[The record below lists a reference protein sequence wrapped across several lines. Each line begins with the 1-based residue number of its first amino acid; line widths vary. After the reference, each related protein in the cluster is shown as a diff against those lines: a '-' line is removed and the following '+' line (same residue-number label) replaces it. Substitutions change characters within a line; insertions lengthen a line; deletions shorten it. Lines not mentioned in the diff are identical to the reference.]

1 MAPIIGDNLTK
12 FGRRRALYTSVV
24 IFTISTLV
32 YAAAGYI
39 ESDAGF
45 FTVSLVAR
53 IFQGVA
59 DAFMLITIPSVIV
72 QEYPDK

>member
-1 MAPIIGDNLTK
+1 M
-12 FGRRRALYTSVV
+12 
-24 IFTISTLV
+24 IFTISTTV
-32 YAAAGYI
+32 YAAAGYV

-59 DAFMLITIPSVIV
+59 DAFLLITIPSVIV